1 MTDATAEIAEQIAEL
16 NVQIAALNVGID
28 MDRGRIA
35 LYETELSKTDVTEER
50 IYYKRLIFSTVDTLN
65 ETTKAVKELSETVK
79 ELSKTRNFYLGKL
92 IDCHPC
98 HPRVIYFNF
107 FASFGSKGIG
117 KNVTARETEST
128 TVSTEISILGNFFE
142 HSAISQ
148 RTASEL
154 TGLSTSEGAGAEGS
168 KECTEDVSV
177 GSLGSGKEAEGK
189 AFHDVDS
196 ELSEI
201 SESSESSGSSESC
214 GQHSTQFRMSGDKT

>member
-65 ETTKAVKELSETVK
+65 ETTKTVK

-107 FASFGSKGIG
+107 FASFWQQRHWQKS
-117 KNVTARETEST
+117 
-128 TVSTEISILGNFFE
+128 
-142 HSAISQ
+142 HSERDRIDNS
-148 RTASEL
+148 
-154 TGLSTSEGAGAEGS
+154 
-168 KECTEDVSV
+168 
-177 GSLGSGKEAEGK
+177 
-189 AFHDVDS
+189 
-196 ELSEI
+196 
-201 SESSESSGSSESC
+201 
-214 GQHSTQFRMSGDKT
+214 

>member
-1 MTDATAEIAEQIAEL
+1 L
-16 NVQIAALNVGID
+16 
-28 MDRGRIA
+28 
-35 LYETELSKTDVTEER
+35 
-50 IYYKRLIFSTVDTLN
+50 
-65 ETTKAVKELSETVK
+65 
-79 ELSKTRNFYLGKL
+79 
-92 IDCHPC
+92 P
-98 HPRVIYFNF
+98 P
-107 FASFGSKGIG
+107 FGSKGIG
-117 KNVTARETEST
+117 KKVTARETEST
-128 TVSTEISILGNFFE
+128 TVNTEISILGNFFE

-168 KECTEDVSV
+168 KGCTEDVSV

-201 SESSESSGSSESC
+201 SESSESSGSSDSC